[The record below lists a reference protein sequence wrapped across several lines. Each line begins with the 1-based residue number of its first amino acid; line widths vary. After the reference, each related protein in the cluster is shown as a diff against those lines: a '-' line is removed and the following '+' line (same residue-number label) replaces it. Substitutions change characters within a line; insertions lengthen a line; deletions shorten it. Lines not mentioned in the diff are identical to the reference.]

1 MMRKFPE
8 GFLWGGATAA
18 NQVEGGWKEGGKGIS
33 VSDCARHHLD
43 VDVENYK
50 AHNHITSKDI
60 EEALAS
66 DDDCIQNGMGV
77 SFIIIIKKILKCLQ
91 KWGLKFTGCRLPG
104 REFSLMVMMNNQMK
118 RA

>member
-43 VDVENYK
+43 VDVVI
-50 AHNHITSKDI
+50 H
-60 EEALAS
+60 
-66 DDDCIQNGMGV
+66 
-77 SFIIIIKKILKCLQ
+77 
-91 KWGLKFTGCRLPG
+91 
-104 REFSLMVMMNNQMK
+104 
-118 RA
+118 